1 MIAPVDPTPLDEVA
15 AEAQPRLLAIAY
27 RMLGSMTDAEDVVQ
41 EALLKAHRAAPSD
54 LDAPVAYL
62 TTLTTRTAID
72 HLRSARVRRETYP
85 GPWLPE
91 PVPEDPAPDASA
103 PALLADSLSMA
114 FLVVLES
121 LSPEE
126 RAALLLHDV
135 FGYSHAELAG
145 VLDRSEGASRQLLR
159 RARRRIEADRP
170 RFDVDLERRD
180 RLVRQFRAACEG
192 GDLDAFLAVLTE
204 DATLV
209 SDGGGV
215 VTAARRPVVGAT
227 RVARF
232 LANVVNRR
240 VDDRELRPVTV
251 NGQPALAFLFRGRL
265 GLVVVL
271 DPAPDGRIGT
281 IRFVLNPAKLAHV
294 RTAIEGG

>member
-1 MIAPVDPTPLDEVA
+1 MIAHVEPTPLDEVA
-15 AEAQPRLLAIAY
+15 AGAQPRLLAIAY

-41 EALLKAHRAAPSD
+41 EALLKAHRAAPAD
-54 LDAPVAYL
+54 LDSPVAYL

-91 PVPEDPAPDASA
+91 PVAEDPAPDAS
-103 PALLADSLSMA
+103 ALLADSLSMA

-126 RAALLLHDV
+126 RAVLLLHDV
-135 FGYSHAELAG
+135 FGYSHAEMAG

-159 RARRRIEADRP
+159 RARQRIDADRP

-192 GDLDAFLAVLTE
+192 GDLDSFLAMLTDDSE
-204 DATLV
+204 LV
-209 SDGGGV
+209 TDGGGV
-215 VTAARRPVVGAT
+215 VSAARRPVVGAT

-240 VDDRELRPVTV
+240 RDDRELRTVTV
-251 NGQPALAFLFRGRL
+251 NGQPALAFLFDGQL
-265 GLVVVL
+265 GMVAVL
-271 DPAPDGRIGT
+271 EPAADDRIAT
-281 IRFVLNPAKLAHV
+281 IRFVRNPDKLAHV
-294 RTAIEGG
+294 RAGIEDG

>member
-1 MIAPVDPTPLDEVA
+1 MIAHVEPTPLDEVA

-41 EALLKAHRAAPSD
+41 EALLKAHRAAPAD
-54 LDAPVAYL
+54 LDSPVAFL

-91 PVPEDPAPDASA
+91 PVAEDPAPDAS
-103 PALLADSLSMA
+103 ALLADSLSMA

-126 RAALLLHDV
+126 RAVLLLHDV
-135 FGYSHAELAG
+135 FGYSHAEMAG

-159 RARRRIEADRP
+159 RARQRIEADRP

-192 GDLDAFLAVLTE
+192 GDLDSFLAMLTDDSE
-204 DATLV
+204 LV
-209 SDGGGV
+209 TDGGGV
-215 VTAARRPVVGAT
+215 VSAARRPVVGAT

-240 VDDRELRPVTV
+240 RADRELRTVTV
-251 NGQPALAFLFRGRL
+251 NGQPALAFLFDGQL
-265 GLVVVL
+265 GMIAVL
-271 DPAPDGRIGT
+271 EPAADDRIAT
-281 IRFVLNPAKLAHV
+281 IRFVRNPAKLAHV
-294 RTAIEGG
+294 RAGIEAG

>member
-1 MIAPVDPTPLDEVA
+1 MITSVDPFPLDEAA

-41 EALLKAHRAAPSD
+41 DALLKAHRAAPTD
-54 LDAPVAYL
+54 LESPVAYL

-91 PVPEDPAPDASA
+91 PVVEDPAPDASA

-135 FGYSHAELAG
+135 FGYSHAETAA

-159 RARRRIEADRP
+159 RARQRIEADRP

-180 RLVRQFRAACEG
+180 HLVQRFRAACEG
-192 GDLDAFLAVLTE
+192 GDLDSFLAVLTE

-215 VTAARRPVVGAT
+215 VTAARRPVVGAA

-232 LANVVNRR
+232 LANVLARGR
-240 VDDRELRPVTV
+240 DRRELRTVTV
-251 NGQPALAFLFRGRL
+251 NGQPALAFLSGGRL
-265 GLVVVL
+265 KLLVVL
-271 DPAPDGRIGT
+271 DPGPDGLVGT

-294 RTAIEGG
+294 RAKIEGS

>member
-1 MIAPVDPTPLDEVA
+1 MIAHVEPTPLDEVA

-41 EALLKAHRAAPSD
+41 EALLKAHRAAPAD
-54 LDAPVAYL
+54 LDSPVAFL

-91 PVPEDPAPDASA
+91 PVAEDPAPDAS
-103 PALLADSLSMA
+103 ALLADSLSMA

-126 RAALLLHDV
+126 RAVLLLHDV
-135 FGYSHAELAG
+135 FGYSHAEMAG

-159 RARRRIEADRP
+159 RARQRIEADRP

-192 GDLDAFLAVLTE
+192 GDLDSFLAMLTDDSE
-204 DATLV
+204 LV
-209 SDGGGV
+209 TDGGGV
-215 VTAARRPVVGAT
+215 VSAARRPVVGAT

-240 VDDRELRPVTV
+240 RDDRELRTVTV
-251 NGQPALAFLFRGRL
+251 NGQPALAFLFDGQL
-265 GLVVVL
+265 GMVAVL
-271 DPAPDGRIGT
+271 EPAADDRIAT
-281 IRFVLNPAKLAHV
+281 IRFVRNPAKLAHV
-294 RTAIEGG
+294 RAGIEAG

>member
-1 MIAPVDPTPLDEVA
+1 MIASVDPSPLDEVA

-41 EALLKAHRAAPSD
+41 EALLKAHRAAPAD
-54 LDAPVAYL
+54 LASPVAYL

-91 PVPEDPAPDASA
+91 PVSEDPEHDASA

-121 LSPEE
+121 LGPEE

-135 FGYSHAELAG
+135 FGYSHAEMAG

-170 RFDVDLERRD
+170 RFDVDPGRRD
-180 RLVRQFRAACEG
+180 RLVQQFRAACEG
-192 GDLDAFLAVLTE
+192 GDLDAFLAMLTE
-204 DATLV
+204 ETELV
-209 SDGGGV
+209 TDGGGV
-215 VTAARRPVVGAT
+215 VSAARRPVVGAS

-232 LANVVNRR
+232 LSNVVNRR
-240 VDDRELRPVTV
+240 RHGRELRTVTV
-251 NGQPALAFLFRGRL
+251 NGEPALAFLYDGQL
-265 GLVVVL
+265 GLVAVIE
-271 DPAPDGRIGT
+271 PAADDRIAT
-281 IRFVLNPAKLAHV
+281 IRCVRNPAKLAHI
-294 RTAIEGG
+294 RAAIEGA

>member
-1 MIAPVDPTPLDEVA
+1 MITSVDPTSLDEA
-15 AEAQPRLLAIAY
+15 AAAARPRLLAIAY

-41 EALLKAHRAAPSD
+41 DALLKAHRAAPSD
-54 LDAPVAYL
+54 LEAPVAYL

-91 PVPEDPAPDASA
+91 PVAEDPAPDASA

-121 LSPEE
+121 LGPEE

-135 FGYSHAELAG
+135 FGYSHAEMAE

-159 RARRRIEADRP
+159 RARQRIVADRP

-180 RLVRQFRAACEG
+180 RLVQQFRAACEG
-192 GDLDAFLAVLTE
+192 GDLDSFLAVLAD

-215 VTAARRPVVGAT
+215 VTAARRPVVGAD

-232 LANVVNRR
+232 LAKVLTRGR
-240 VDDRELRPVTV
+240 VGRDVRTVTV
-251 NGQPALAFLFRGRL
+251 NGQPALAFLSRGRL
-265 GLVVVL
+265 TLVAVL
-271 DPAPDGRIGT
+271 DPAPDGLVGT
-281 IRFVLNPAKLAHV
+281 ILFVVNPAKLAHV
-294 RTAIEGG
+294 RAGIEPG

>member
-1 MIAPVDPTPLDEVA
+1 MIGAMDPGTLDVAA
-15 AEAQPRLLAIAY
+15 AEAHPRLLAIAY

-41 EALLKAHRAAPSD
+41 DALLKAHRAAPVD
-54 LDAPVAYL
+54 LDSPVAYL
-62 TTLTTRTAID
+62 TTLVTRTAID

-91 PVPEDPAPDASA
+91 PVVDDPAPDASA
-103 PALLADSLSMA
+103 AALLADSLSMA

-135 FGYSHAELAG
+135 FGYSHAEMATI
-145 VLDRSEGASRQLLR
+145 LDRSVGASRQLLR
-159 RARRRIEADRP
+159 RARQRIQADRP

-180 RLVRQFRAACEG
+180 QLVRRFRDACEG
-192 GDLDAFLAVLTE
+192 GDLEAFLTVLT
-204 DATLV
+204 DDVTLIT
-209 SDGGGV
+209 DGGGV
-215 VTAARRPVVGAT
+215 VSAARHPVVGAA

-232 LANVVNRR
+232 LANVLK
-240 VDDRELRPVTV
+240 RERAIRETRIVTV
-251 NGQPALAFLFRGRL
+251 NGQPALAVLYGGRL

-271 DPAPDGRIGT
+271 EPADDGRADLL
-281 IRFVLNPAKLAHV
+281 RFVRNPAKLAHV
-294 RTAIEGG
+294 RAAIEGR